1 MATDE
6 DTDNRGRV
14 WVLDQQLDQPM
25 EEEAKKLRNPY
36 NEKVSPLSLSG
47 STILPSAVNCFK
59 AYYLFDFSIS
69 GAQSIFFFL
78 MIS

>member
-1 MATDE
+1 MATDGG
-6 DTDNRGRV
+6 TDNKGTV

-25 EEEAKKLRNPY
+25 DEEAKKLRNPY

-47 STILPSAVNCFK
+47 STLLASAVNYFK

-69 GAQSIFFFL
+69 GAQSIFFF
-78 MIS
+78 S